1 MCGKSNK
8 GLFTHF
14 SELKPTVSKIFY
26 MELYY
31 VLSGDYDIKF
41 WHCKLVLILKE
52 HVLEQEE
59 DI

>member
-14 SELKPTVSKIFY
+14 SALKPTFYKIFY

-31 VLSGDYDIKF
+31 VLSGDYVIKF